1 MGQEPPQPEE
11 KQEATLGQRIRARR
25 IALDWSQDTLAEKIG
40 VSSLSI
46 LRWESDRSFPR
57 GDDIQLSLIKVL
69 GLPKDEFTGR
79 KKRPSA
85 KKEERP
91 SPAKEVKKNEG
102 LLPVKEEKEE
112 EGLLPIKVILPYHY
126 WQIPLPS
133 NEEGAEKEIV
143 EYKVPPLIVYKGF
156 YVQVPYEKYGGY
168 LQERRVTSNGK
179 PLLPYDTWVK
189 PETVVY
195 GWGFTGA
202 GPRHLAQSILLDY
215 FEIMYPNEH
224 ENVLRSWVDKYYFN
238 FKMDFTA
245 WFDEREWEIWSG
257 AITAWLKEQREQGD
271 PAPEHTLDDVKYG
284 WTGWWKRWD
293 KYKGT

>member
-11 KQEATLGQRIRARR
+11 KQEATLGQRIRAKR

-57 GDDIQLSLIKVL
+57 GDDVQLSLIKVL
-69 GLPKDEFTGR
+69 GLPKDEFTRR

-91 SPAKEVKKNEG
+91 SPVKEVKKKEG

-126 WQIPLPS
+126 WQIPPPS

-143 EYKVPPLIVYKGF
+143 E
-156 YVQVPYEKYGGY
+156 
-168 LQERRVTSNGK
+168 
-179 PLLPYDTWVK
+179 
-189 PETVVY
+189 
-195 GWGFTGA
+195 
-202 GPRHLAQSILLDY
+202 
-215 FEIMYPNEH
+215 
-224 ENVLRSWVDKYYFN
+224 
-238 FKMDFTA
+238 
-245 WFDEREWEIWSG
+245 
-257 AITAWLKEQREQGD
+257 
-271 PAPEHTLDDVKYG
+271 
-284 WTGWWKRWD
+284 
-293 KYKGT
+293 